1 MIFPGWIHRILCR
14 LTIQRKRLNDTKEAI
29 LSPIFHH
36 KLRCFRAAKE
46 KLQQQNADLKKQ
58 IATLNAD
65 LAKSQ
70 KESRLSVAYLQNLNQ
85 KIGLR
90 EKLYT
95 NTQKEKRFIED
106 DIYRRQLEINKYNRE
121 LAVLR
126 KTMLISW

>member
-1 MIFPGWIHRILCR
+1 M
-14 LTIQRKRLNDTKEAI
+14 TQK
-29 LSPIFHH
+29 
-36 KLRCFRAAKE
+36 KLYFLLFSIMFRCFRAAKE